1 MNKLVMTLITALLLI
16 SGCSDNPIIENTEQ
30 TTHWIFVANEGNFGA
45 GNGSISMINNN
56 DEVYHVEE
64 VGDVVQSLE
73 VYKDKLIVVVNNSHM
88 IKVYDIT
95 EDGLSLPGIEIS
107 TDNSSPR
114 ELVVVDDKVYFT
126 NWNTKDVKV
135 LNLFNYNI
143 ETFISVDGLPESIVT
158 DGSYLWVGIMMNED
172 YSSASSVV
180 KIDVNTNLIV
190 ETYDVGL
197 GPTSLVVDENEVY
210 VARTFYDENWIPFYG
225 SSKIGNS
232 DIIINNYGLGSACGG
247 SIMKYNNEIYRSYDG
262 GIAPLEY
269 NLDIRISSRIGSY
282 DQSQVYSTEIIGDY
296 IYFGITNYITTNQ
309 VRIMDFNNNEVATY
323 DVGILPGDFIIWNR
337 EL

>member
-1 MNKLVMTLITALLLI
+1 MNKLFITLLLLV
-16 SGCSDNPIIENTEQ
+16 GCSSNPIVEDTEQ
-30 TTHWIFVANEGNFGA
+30 TTQWVFVANEGNFGA
-45 GNGSISMINNN
+45 SNGSISMINNN
-56 DEVYHVEE
+56 DEVYHIEE

-73 VYKDKLIVVVNNSHM
+73 VYKDKLIVVVNNSHV

-114 ELVVVDDKVYFT
+114 ELVVVDNKVYFT

-143 ETFISVDGLPESIVT
+143 EASILVDGLPESIVS

-180 KIDVNTNLIV
+180 KVDINTNSIV
-190 ETYDVGL
+190 ETYEVGL
-197 GPTSLVVDENEVY
+197 GPTSLVMENNDVY
-210 VARTFYDENWIPFYG
+210 VARTFYDENWVSFHG
-225 SSKIGNS
+225 SSKITS
-232 DIIINNYGLGSACGG
+232 SEITMKNYGVGTACGG
-247 SIMKYNNEIYRSYDG
+247 SVMKYNNEVYRSYDG

-269 NLDIRISSRIGSY
+269 NLDIRTSSRIGSY
-282 DQSQVYSTEIIGDY
+282 DQFQVYSTEVIGDY
-296 IYFGITNYITTNQ
+296 IYFGITDYTTMNE
-309 VRIMDFNNNEVATY
+309 VRVIDFSGNEVATY
-323 DVGILPGDFIIWNR
+323 DVGILPGDFIVWNK
-337 EL
+337 

>member
-1 MNKLVMTLITALLLI
+1 MNKLFITLLLLV
-16 SGCSDNPIIENTEQ
+16 GCSSNPIVDNTEQ
-30 TTHWIFVANEGNFGA
+30 TTHWVFVANEGNFGA
-45 GNGSISMINNN
+45 SNGSISMINNN
-56 DEVYHVEE
+56 DEVYNVEE

-73 VYKDKLIVVVNNSHM
+73 VYEDKLIVVVNNSHM

-114 ELVVVDDKVYFT
+114 ELVVVDNKVYFT
-126 NWNTKDVKV
+126 NWNTKDIKV

-143 ETFISVDGLPESIVT
+143 ESSISVDGLPESIVS

-180 KIDVNTNLIV
+180 KIDINTNLIV
-190 ETYDVGL
+190 ETYEVGL
-197 GPTSLVVDENEVY
+197 GPTSLVVDENDVY

-225 SSKIGNS
+225 SSKIDGS
-232 DIIINNYGLGSACGG
+232 DIIINNYGVGVACGG
-247 SIMKYNNEIYRSYDG
+247 SMMRYNSEVYRSYDG

-269 NLDIRISSRIGSY
+269 NLDIRTSSRIGSY

-296 IYFGITNYITTNQ
+296 IYFGITDYTTMNE
-309 VRIMDFNNNEVATY
+309 VRVVDFNGNEVASY
-323 DVGILPGDFIIWNR
+323 DVGLVPGDFTIWNN
-337 EL
+337 LND

>member
-88 IKVYDIT
+88 IKIYDIT
-95 EDGLSLPGIEIS
+95 EDGLRLPGIEIS
-107 TDNSSPR
+107 TNNSSPR
-114 ELVVVDDKVYFT
+114 ELVVVEDKVYFT

-143 ETFISVDGLPESIVT
+143 ESSIPVDGLPESIVS

-180 KIDVNTNLIV
+180 KVDMNSNSVV

-225 SSKIGNS
+225 SSRIEGS
-232 DIIINNYGLGSACGG
+232 DITINNYGSGFACGG
-247 SIMKYNNEIYRSYDG
+247 SVMKYNNEIYRSYDG
-262 GIAPLEY
+262 GIAP
-269 NLDIRISSRIGSY
+269 
-282 DQSQVYSTEIIGDY
+282 
-296 IYFGITNYITTNQ
+296 
-309 VRIMDFNNNEVATY
+309 
-323 DVGILPGDFIIWNR
+323 
-337 EL
+337 

>member
-1 MNKLVMTLITALLLI
+1 MNKLFITLLLLV
-16 SGCSDNPIIENTEQ
+16 GCSSNPIVDNTEQ
-30 TTHWIFVANEGNFGA
+30 TTQWIFVANEGNFGA
-45 GNGSISMINNN
+45 SNGSITMINNN

-73 VYKDKLIVVVNNSHM
+73 VYNDKLLVVVNNSHM

-95 EDGLSLPGIEIS
+95 EDGLRLPGIEIS

-135 LNLFNYNI
+135 LDLFNYNI
-143 ETFISVDGLPESIVT
+143 ETSISVDGLPESIVS

-180 KIDVNTNLIV
+180 KIDINTNLII

-197 GPTSLVVDENEVY
+197 GPTSLVVDENKVY
-210 VARTFYDENWIPFYG
+210 VARTFY
-225 SSKIGNS
+225 
-232 DIIINNYGLGSACGG
+232 
-247 SIMKYNNEIYRSYDG
+247 NED
-262 GIAPLEY
+262 
-269 NLDIRISSRIGSY
+269 
-282 DQSQVYSTEIIGDY
+282 
-296 IYFGITNYITTNQ
+296 
-309 VRIMDFNNNEVATY
+309 
-323 DVGILPGDFIIWNR
+323 
-337 EL
+337 

>member
-1 MNKLVMTLITALLLI
+1 MNKLFITLLLLV
-16 SGCSDNPIIENTEQ
+16 GCSSNPIVDNTEQ
-30 TTHWIFVANEGNFGA
+30 TTHWVFVANEGNFGA
-45 GNGSISMINNN
+45 SNGSISMINNN
-56 DEVYHVEE
+56 DEVYNVEE

-73 VYKDKLIVVVNNSHM
+73 VYEDKLIVVVNNSHM

-114 ELVVVDDKVYFT
+114 ELVVVDNKVYFT
-126 NWNTKDVKV
+126 NWNTKDIKV

-143 ETFISVDGLPESIVT
+143 ESSISVDGLPESIVS

-172 YSSASSVV
+172 YSSANSVV
-180 KIDVNTNLIV
+180 KIDINTNSVV

-225 SSKIGNS
+225 SSKINGS
-232 DIIINNYGLGSACGG
+232 DITINNYGVGVACGG
-247 SIMKYNNEIYRSYDG
+247 SVMRYNSEVYRSFDG
-262 GIAPLEY
+262 GIAT
-269 NLDIRISSRIGSY
+269 LDFELGINVASKIGSY
-282 DQSQVYSTEIIGDY
+282 DQSQVYSTEVIGDN
-296 IYFGITNYITTNQ
+296 IYFGITDYDDVNQ
-309 VRIMDFNNNEVATY
+309 VRVMDFNNNEIGIY
-323 DVGILPGDFIIWNR
+323 DVGLLPGDFAIWRNN
-337 EL
+337 

>member
-1 MNKLVMTLITALLLI
+1 MYKVILTLVLGLLI
-16 SGCSDNPIIENTEQ
+16 NGCSNPTSSDEPTVQ
-30 TTHWIFVANEGNFGA
+30 GWVFVANEGNFGA
-45 GNGSISMINNN
+45 SNGSISMINNN
-56 DEVYHVEE
+56 DEVYHIEE

-73 VYKDKLIVVVNNSHM
+73 VYEDKLLVVVNNSHM
-88 IKVYDIT
+88 IKVYDIS
-95 EDGLSLPGIEIS
+95 EDGLALPGIEIS

-114 ELVVVDDKVYFT
+114 ELVVVDNKVYFT

-143 ETFISVDGLPESIVT
+143 ETSIPVDGLPESIVS

-180 KIDVNTNLIV
+180 KIDVSTNSIV
-190 ETYDVGL
+190 ETYEVGL

-225 SSKIGNS
+225 SSRIDGS
-232 DIIINNYGLGSACGG
+232 DITIINYGAGVACGG
-247 SIMKYNNEIYRSYDG
+247 SVMKYNNEIYRSYDG

-269 NLDIRISSRIGSY
+269 NLDIRTSSKIGSY
-282 DQSQVYSTEIIGDY
+282 DQSQVYSTKVIGDY
-296 IYFGITNYITTNQ
+296 IYFGITDYTT
-309 VRIMDFNNNEVATY
+309 MNEVRLVDVNGNEIASY
-323 DVGILPGDFIIWNR
+323 DVGLLPGDFSVWRNN
-337 EL
+337 E

>member
-1 MNKLVMTLITALLLI
+1 MNKLFITLLLLV
-16 SGCSDNPIIENTEQ
+16 GCSSNPIVEDTEQ
-30 TTHWIFVANEGNFGA
+30 TTQWVFVANEGNFGA
-45 GNGSISMINNN
+45 SNGSISMINNN
-56 DEVYHVEE
+56 DEVYHIEE

-73 VYKDKLIVVVNNSHM
+73 VYKDKLIVVVNNSHV

-114 ELVVVDDKVYFT
+114 ELVVVDNKVYFT

-143 ETFISVDGLPESIVT
+143 EASILVDGLPESIVS

-180 KIDVNTNLIV
+180 KVDINTNSIV
-190 ETYDVGL
+190 ETYEVGL
-197 GPTSLVVDENEVY
+197 GPTSLVMENNDVY
-210 VARTFYDENWIPFYG
+210 VARTFYDENWVSFHG
-225 SSKIGNS
+225 SSKITS
-232 DIIINNYGLGSACGG
+232 SEITMKNYGVGTACGG
-247 SIMKYNNEIYRSYDG
+247 SVMKYNNEVYRSYDG

-269 NLDIRISSRIGSY
+269 NLDIRTSSRIGSY
-282 DQSQVYSTEIIGDY
+282 DQSQVYSTEVIGDY
-296 IYFGITNYITTNQ
+296 IYFGITDYTTMNE
-309 VRIMDFNNNEVATY
+309 VRVIDFSGNEVATY
-323 DVGILPGDFIIWNR
+323 DVGILPGDFIVWNK
-337 EL
+337 

>member
-1 MNKLVMTLITALLLI
+1 MNKLFITLLLLV
-16 SGCSDNPIIENTEQ
+16 GCSSNPIVDNTEQ
-30 TTHWIFVANEGNFGA
+30 TTHWVFVANEGNFGA
-45 GNGSISMINNN
+45 SNGSISMINNN
-56 DEVYHVEE
+56 DEVYNVEE

-73 VYKDKLIVVVNNSHM
+73 VYEDKLIVVVNNSHM

-114 ELVVVDDKVYFT
+114 ELVVVDNKVYFT
-126 NWNTKDVKV
+126 NWNTKDIKV

-143 ETFISVDGLPESIVT
+143 ESSISVDGLPESIVS

-172 YSSASSVV
+172 YSSANSVV
-180 KIDVNTNLIV
+180 KIDINTNSVV

-225 SSKIGNS
+225 SSKINGS
-232 DIIINNYGLGSACGG
+232 DITINNYGVGVACGG
-247 SIMKYNNEIYRSYDG
+247 AVMRYNSEVYRSFDG
-262 GIAPLEY
+262 GIAT
-269 NLDIRISSRIGSY
+269 LDFELGINVASKIGSY
-282 DQSQVYSTEIIGDY
+282 DQSQVYSTEVIGDN
-296 IYFGITNYITTNQ
+296 IYFGITDYDDVNQ
-309 VRIMDFNNNEVATY
+309 VRVMDFNNNEIGIY
-323 DVGILPGDFIIWNR
+323 DVGLLPGDFAIWRNN
-337 EL
+337 

>member
-1 MNKLVMTLITALLLI
+1 MNKLFITLLLLV
-16 SGCSDNPIIENTEQ
+16 GCSSNPIVDNTEQ
-30 TTHWIFVANEGNFGA
+30 ITQWIFVANEGNFGA
-45 GNGSISMINNN
+45 SNGSISMINNN
-56 DEVYHVEE
+56 DEVYHIEE

-73 VYKDKLIVVVNNSHM
+73 VYEDKLIVVINNSNM

-95 EDGLSLPGIEIS
+95 EDGLRLPGIEIS

-126 NWNTKDVKV
+126 NWNTTDVKV

-143 ETFISVDGLPESIVT
+143 ETSISVDGLPESIVS

-180 KIDVNTNLIV
+180 KIDMNTNSVV
-190 ETYDVGL
+190 EAYEVGL
-197 GPTSLVVDENEVY
+197 GPTSLAVDENEVY

-225 SSKIGNS
+225 SSKIDGS
-232 DIIINNYGLGSACGG
+232 DIIINNYGVGVACGG
-247 SIMKYNNEIYRSYDG
+247 SVMKYNNEIYRSYDG

-269 NLDIRISSRIGSY
+269 NLDIRTSSRIGSY
-282 DQSQVYSTEIIGDY
+282 DQSQVYSTEVIGDY
-296 IYFGITNYITTNQ
+296 IYFGITDYTTTNK
-309 VRIMDFNNNEVATY
+309 VKVVDFNGNEMTSY
-323 DVGILPGDFIIWNR
+323 DVGLLPGDFSVWSNND
-337 EL
+337 

>member
-1 MNKLVMTLITALLLI
+1 MNKLFITLLLLV
-16 SGCSDNPIIENTEQ
+16 GCSSNPIVDNTEQ
-30 TTHWIFVANEGNFGA
+30 TTHWVFVANECNFGA
-45 GNGSISMINNN
+45 SNGSISMINNN
-56 DEVYHVEE
+56 DEVYNVEE

-73 VYKDKLIVVVNNSHM
+73 VYEDKLIVVVNNSHM

-114 ELVVVDDKVYFT
+114 ELVVVDNKVYFT
-126 NWNTKDVKV
+126 NWNTKDIKV

-143 ETFISVDGLPESIVT
+143 ESSISVDGLPESIVS

-172 YSSASSVV
+172 YSSANSVV
-180 KIDVNTNLIV
+180 KIDINTNSVV

-225 SSKIGNS
+225 SSKINGS
-232 DIIINNYGLGSACGG
+232 DITINNYGVGVACGG
-247 SIMKYNNEIYRSYDG
+247 SVMRYNSEVYRSFDG
-262 GIAPLEY
+262 GIAT
-269 NLDIRISSRIGSY
+269 LDFELGINVASKIGSY
-282 DQSQVYSTEIIGDY
+282 DQSQVYSTEVIGDN
-296 IYFGITNYITTNQ
+296 IYFGITDYDDVNQ
-309 VRIMDFNNNEVATY
+309 VRVMDFNNNEIGIY
-323 DVGILPGDFIIWNR
+323 DVGLLPGDFAIWRNN
-337 EL
+337 

>member
-1 MNKLVMTLITALLLI
+1 MNKMVITLITSLLLI
-16 SGCSDNPIIENTEQ
+16 SGCSNPTESNEPAIVQ
-30 TTHWIFVANEGNFGA
+30 EWVFVANEGNFGA
-45 GNGSISMINNN
+45 SNGSISMINQ
-56 DEVYHVEE
+56 DGIVLEVTE

-73 VYKDKLIVVVNNSHM
+73 VYENKLIVVVNNSHM

-95 EDGLSLPGIEIS
+95 EDGLALPGIEVS

-143 ETFISVDGLPESIVT
+143 ETSISVDGLPESIVS

-180 KIDVNTNLIV
+180 KIDMNTNSVV
-190 ETYDVGL
+190 ETYEVGL
-197 GPTSLVVDENEVY
+197 GPTSLEVDEDEVY

-225 SSKIGNS
+225 SSKIDGS
-232 DIIINNYGLGSACGG
+232 GITINNYGAGVACGG
-247 SIMKYNNEIYRSYDG
+247 SVMKYNNEIYRSFDG
-262 GIAPLEY
+262 GIAK
-269 NLDIRISSRIGSY
+269 LDFELNINTASKIGSY
-282 DQSQVYSTEIIGDY
+282 DQSQVYSTEVIGDY
-296 IYFGITNYITTNQ
+296 IYFGITNYVDVNQ
-309 VRIMDFNNNEVATY
+309 VRVVDFNNNEISTY
-323 DVGILPGDFIIWNR
+323 DVGISPGDFAVWKNN
-337 EL
+337 E